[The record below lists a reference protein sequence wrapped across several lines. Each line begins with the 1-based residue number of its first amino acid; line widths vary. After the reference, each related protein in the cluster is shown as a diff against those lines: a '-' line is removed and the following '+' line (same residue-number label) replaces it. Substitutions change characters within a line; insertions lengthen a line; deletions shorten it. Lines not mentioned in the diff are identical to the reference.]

1 MLRRRSDFVGAVLCV
16 MISLPAFALGH
27 RLRDADASALVL
39 AGMLLLVVVLASAIM
54 RQLESA
60 SARTSMPPT
69 GDSD

>member
-1 MLRRRSDFVGAVLCV
+1 MLRRRSDFVGAGLCV

-27 RLRDADASALVL
+27 RLRDDDPSVAVL

-54 RQLESA
+54 KQVEQA
-60 SARTSMPPT
+60 SARTSAPPA

>member
-1 MLRRRSDFVGAVLCV
+1 

-27 RLRDADASALVL
+27 RLRDDDPSVAVL

-54 RQLESA
+54 KQVEQA
-60 SARTSMPPT
+60 SARTSAPPA